1 MSDYSSQDPH
11 NAQGD
16 DSARVS
22 CEAGEL
28 KVLLGRIAD
37 HIADADTRH
46 GSTLREMHDR
56 IVHLGEEAQSVRDTV
71 PPALASA
78 FARIEEGLADLAERI
93 GDSAELPKTDQDD
106 ATEYPCATL
115 DAWVRS
121 DVGHGASDVDYWGVT
136 DSMTGRSTVAA
147 RKDSSSKSQ
156 VDAHNPHW
164 DHAAA
169 EEFTRALED
178 GADDLDRS
186 TQASSDPGH
195 AHHTAFAGSSG
206 TDHGPATRRLDDI
219 ASRLEHAL
227 SAIWPNGSVIDLE
240 SRFQSLEQRVSKALE
255 GIATRADAEG
265 LRLVEAQIADLAQHI
280 ESSQAQ
286 LVRLDSIERH
296 LAQVTETLSGEKFAN
311 LLSNAPLSAD
321 DFEHLADTIAQR
333 MQQRSNNAHVAT
345 VKLEELNGLIER
357 FVSSYR
363 EADENTA
370 SALTTIQQAMVHLLD
385 RFDPHGQPQGAWP
398 EENEPVAPE
407 DDFDV
412 RSDGEALLAR
422 VYHHQAR
429 DHYPRGPLSTPELS
443 DAPSHPADF
452 TETAAEL
459 DEARTAARSASPPP
473 MSGPTKPEAQAQE
486 LPATGEAAPD
496 TRRQLVGTREEFV
509 ASARRAARQASSQP
523 PLSGEA
529 APQPEKRSWFSSR
542 RKSLGRPVAGLF
554 LATIVVL
561 VAVGVGMTTYS
572 FIKTDGAT
580 ATTPAHSLRIE
591 DGSSSGANGERLG
604 TQPTAAGSSEQ
615 PGDSHLIGDEPER
628 ETPPANTGP
637 ALPAGVLIETGS
649 LSADEL
655 AQAQQRRAMAQ
666 TSTRLGAA
674 QANIA
679 SIPTSLIPS
688 DGERS
693 AAGTAATAIGA
704 SVQPQSLPPASIGP
718 LSLRIAAA
726 NGDPSAEF
734 EVAARFAEGRGIQ
747 SDFTKAFTWY
757 QRAASRGFAPA
768 QYRLATLYEQGLGT
782 ARDLSRARVWYQS
795 AAKKGNIKAMHNL
808 AVLSAGRA
816 PADYKTAAHWF
827 TEAAERGVRDSQFNL
842 AVLLES
848 GYGVQADQVAA
859 YKWFAIAAQGGDKE
873 APRRRDRIKTQLS
886 AEDLKGADTAL
897 RGWRP
902 KPIDHLV
909 NDSRAAGEAWR
920 RRENDPTAG

>member
-56 IVHLGEEAQSVRDTV
+56 LVHLGEEAQSVRDTV
-71 PPALASA
+71 PPALAAA
-78 FARIEEGLADLAERI
+78 FARIEDGLADLADRI
-93 GDSAELPKTDQDD
+93 GDPAELPRNAQDD
-106 ATEYPCATL
+106 DAEYPCATL
-115 DAWVRS
+115 DAWVQS
-121 DVGHGASDVDYWGVT
+121 DVGEDTGVADYWGVT
-136 DSMTGRSTVAA
+136 DSRSTPSPARETA
-147 RKDSSSKSQ
+147 RKSQ
-156 VDAHNPHW
+156 SPGADQHW
-164 DHAAA
+164 DPAAA
-169 EEFTRALED
+169 EAFTQALED
-178 GADDLDRS
+178 RTDVPDRS
-186 TQASSDPGH
+186 DQASAGSGYTYQ
-195 AHHTAFAGSSG
+195 TAFAGSSQA
-206 TDHGPATRRLDDI
+206 DHGDTTRRLD
-219 ASRLEHAL
+219 AVANRLEHAL
-227 SAIWPNGSVIDLE
+227 SAIWPRGSVTDLE
-240 SRFQSLEQRVSKALE
+240 SRFQSLEHRVGKALE

-280 ESSQAQ
+280 ESGQAQ
-286 LVRLDSIERH
+286 LARLDSIERH
-296 LAQVTETLSGEKFAN
+296 LAQVTETLGSEKFTN

-333 MQQRSNNAHVAT
+333 MQQRGNNAPVAT

-385 RFDPHGQPQGAWP
+385 RFDPQAQPQQSWP
-398 EENEPVAPE
+398 EESEPVAAE

-429 DHYPRGPLSTPELS
+429 DHYPRGSLSAPEPS
-443 DAPSHPADF
+443 DPPPAHPADF
-452 TETAAEL
+452 AGTAAEL
-459 DEARTAARSASPPP
+459 DEARLAANSAPAS
-473 MSGPTKPEAQAQE
+473 MIGPSKPDAQP

-496 TRRQLVGTREEFV
+496 TRRQLAGTREEFV

-529 APQPEKRSWFSSR
+529 GPQPEKRSWFSGR

-554 LATIVVL
+554 LATLVVL

-572 FIKTDGAT
+572 FIKGDGTDAATPTHSQLIDDGA
-580 ATTPAHSLRIE
+580 
-591 DGSSSGANGERLG
+591 SGLPGDRLI
-604 TQPTAAGSSEQ
+604 TQPAAAGDRPS
-615 PGDSHLIGDEPER
+615 DSRLIGDEPER
-628 ETPPANTGP
+628 EAPPANTSP

-649 LSADEL
+649 LTADEL

-688 DGERS
+688 DLERS
-693 AAGTAATAIGA
+693 AAGAATTAIGA
-704 SVQPQSLPPASIGP
+704 SAQPQSLPPAGIGP

-757 QRAASRGFAPA
+757 QRSASRGFAPA

-782 ARDLSRARVWYQS
+782 AKDLARARVWYQS
-795 AAKKGNIKAMHNL
+795 AAEKGNIKAMHNL

-816 PADYKTAAHWF
+816 PADYRTAAHWF

-859 YKWFAIAAQGGDKE
+859 YKWFAIAAQAGDKE
-873 APRRRDRIKTQLS
+873 APRRRDKLKTQLS
-886 AEDLKGADTAL
+886 LSALQSTDAAL
-897 RGWRP
+897 RDWRP

-909 NDSRAAGEAWR
+909 NDSRAAGEVWR
-920 RRENDPTAG
+920 RRDSDPTAG